1 VRLLVTGGAGYIGS
15 VVTSQLLRAGHQ
27 VVVLDDLST
36 GHLDAVPEGAQ
47 WVQGRIQD
55 ARDVLMGNNFD
66 GALHFAAKSLVQ
78 ESQRRPD
85 LYWDNNVCGT
95 LALLAAMRDAGVP
108 RMVFSSTAAAY
119 GEPDV
124 TPITEDVPAVPINP
138 YGQSK
143 LAVDY
148 MLAGTCRAYGLA
160 AASLRYFNVGGAL
173 GRHGER
179 HEPETHLIPNL
190 LAVPAG
196 RRPSVDIYGT
206 DYPTPDGTAVR
217 DYLHVVDLGEA
228 HLAALQAVQPSRHY
242 VVNLGTGAGYSVQE
256 VLDACREVTGHPIP
270 AVERD
275 RRPGDPPTLVASNI
289 RAREVLG
296 WTPRLDLHRLVADA
310 WAFLRD
316 GTAPTP

>member
-1 VRLLVTGGAGYIGS
+1 LLVTGEAGYIGS

-36 GHLDAVPEGAQ
+36 GHADAVPEGARR
-47 WVQGRIQD
+47 VQGRIQD
-55 ARDVLMGNNFD
+55 AGNVLVGNNFD
-66 GALHFAAKSLVQ
+66 GVLHFAAKSLVEQ
-78 ESQRRPD
+78 SQRRPD

-108 RMVFSSTAAAY
+108 RMVFSSSAATY

-124 TPITEDVPAVPINP
+124 SPITEEVPAVPINP
-138 YGQSK
+138 YRQSK

-160 AASLRYFNVGGAL
+160 AAGLRYFNVGGAL

-196 RRPSVDIYGT
+196 RRPSVDVYGT

-217 DYLHVVDLGEA
+217 DYRPGRRA
-228 HLAALQAVQPSRHY
+228 PCGAAGGAAWPARRCQPRHWCR
-242 VVNLGTGAGYSVQE
+242 VLRAGGAGCLPAGDRAPDS
-256 VLDACREVTGHPIP
+256 RRRTGPPPRGP
-270 AVERD
+270 ANPGGLER
-275 RRPGDPPTLVASNI
+275 PCA
-289 RAREVLG
+289 
-296 WTPRLDLHRLVADA
+296 
-310 WAFLRD
+310 
-316 GTAPTP
+316 